1 MISCGGGLGNAEEL
15 DLTIGMRLFND
26 LSSMVAQG
34 PTFYFSTNKELPR
47 ESSCLTSDV
56 LVPVF
61 NFFRMSDLLMTLILG
76 RFLCFFFLCGMF
88 FI

>member
-1 MISCGGGLGNAEEL
+1 
-15 DLTIGMRLFND
+15 MRLFND
-26 LSSMVAQG
+26 LSSMVAQR

-76 RFLCFFFLCGMF
+76 RFLCFLVFLWGIFFSVVMVPVKFLFYCLC
-88 FI
+88 I